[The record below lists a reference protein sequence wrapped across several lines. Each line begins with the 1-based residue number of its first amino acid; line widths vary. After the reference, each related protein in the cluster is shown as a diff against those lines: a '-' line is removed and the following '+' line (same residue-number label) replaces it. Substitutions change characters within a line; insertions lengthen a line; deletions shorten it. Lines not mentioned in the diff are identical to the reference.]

1 MAIVIFLALCAAG
14 AGFLLFVLVHFVR
27 DEKNGRTNGPAARQG
42 VRSENNDPNQVW
54 FQVIDSGNK
63 ERFP

>member
-1 MAIVIFLALCAAG
+1 MAILIFLALCAAG
-14 AGFLLFVLVHFVR
+14 VGFLLFVLVHLVR

-42 VRSENNDPNQVW
+42 VRRENSDKNQVR
-54 FQVIDSGNK
+54 FQVMDSENK